1 LKSVK
6 LTNSWIILRFLI
18 LYTITVGFFG
28 YLGGLLAGVNLADNS
43 NPVPTP
49 IQNFVITLSE
59 LAGTFLIV
67 WYVLRYLDKESIN
80 SIGLKNIKTRVILTG
95 VLTGFVIMLSGFVL
109 LLLFNQIKIAGTQ
122 YKIGSLFINLVVFI
136 AVAFME
142 EIAIRGYV
150 LRKLMRWTNKY
161 TALIISSVI
170 FSALHAP
177 NPNINFL
184 PLLNLFFAGL
194 LLGIVYIYTKNLW
207 FSIALHF
214 SWNFFQ
220 GAIFGFNVS
229 GIEFNSII
237 IQKIQHNNIWN
248 GGDFGFEGSVLCI
261 LMQIAGILIIFNFF
275 RNYSVKPKSG

>member
-1 LKSVK
+1 MKSVK

-18 LYTITVGFFG
+18 LYTITTGIFG
-28 YLGGLLAGVNLADNS
+28 LFGGLLSGVNLADNP
-43 NPVPTP
+43 NLIPTP
-49 IQNFVITLSE
+49 IQNFAIILFE
-59 LAGTFLIV
+59 LAGTLLIV
-67 WYVLRYLDKESIN
+67 WYVLKYLDKESIN
-80 SIGLKNIKTRVILTG
+80 SIGLKSIKIKVILNG
-95 VLTGFVIMLSGFVL
+95 VLTGFLIMLSGFVL
-109 LLLFNQIKIAGTQ
+109 LLLLNQIKIVGTQ
-122 YKIGSLFINLVVFI
+122 YKIGSILINLVAFTAI
-136 AVAFME
+136 AFME

-170 FSALHAP
+170 FSVLHAL

-184 PLLNLFFAGL
+184 SLINLFFAGV

-248 GGDFGFEGSVLCI
+248 GGAFGFEGSVLCI
-261 LMQIAGILIIFNFF
+261 LFQMVSILIIFNFF
-275 RNYSVKPKSG
+275 RNYKVKSKSG

>member
-1 LKSVK
+1 MRSVK

-18 LYTITVGFFG
+18 FYTITAGIFG
-28 YLGGLLAGVNLADNS
+28 YCGGLLAGVNLADS
-43 NPVPTP
+43 PDPVPTP
-49 IQNFVITLSE
+49 IQNFAITLFE

-67 WYVLRYLDKESIN
+67 WYVLKYLDKESIN
-80 SIGLKNIKTRVILTG
+80 SIGLKNIKTKVILNG

-109 LLLFNQIKIAGTQ
+109 LLWFNQIKVVGTQ
-122 YKIGSLFINLVVFI
+122 YKIGNLFINLVVFT
-136 AVAFME
+136 AVALME

-161 TALIISSVI
+161 TALVISSVI
-170 FSALHAP
+170 FSALHGP
-177 NPNINFL
+177 NPNIGFL

-220 GAIFGFNVS
+220 GAILGFNVS
-229 GIEFNSII
+229 GMEVNSII
-237 IQKIQHNNIWN
+237 IQKLPHNNIWN
-248 GGDFGFEGSVLCI
+248 GGAFGFEGSVLCVLFQMVSI
-261 LMQIAGILIIFNFF
+261 VLIFSFF
-275 RNYSVKPKSG
+275 RNYKMKSKSS